1 MEKQLLTLW
10 NSGSSGNVKH
20 EEIAKALDLSTKQT
34 TRYIK
39 KWADQGWLEYT
50 AGRGRGNLS
59 NLVWLKDVEAIYEDQ
74 VMTIIN
80 QEAVEES
87 SKYLLYD
94 WSNDSK
100 LRLLNQFRLRFG
112 YFQSADEI
120 DKLIV
125 PRRHKL
131 LTLHPLKAIDM
142 QSANMVANVF
152 NRLVAVD
159 ENGVIKPELAH
170 AWDVG
175 EFHLRLY
182 LHKGVKFH
190 DGSTLTADDVVT
202 CLNRLRNHV
211 YFNSLWEPVAE
222 VKSAA
227 PLVVDLFFPE
237 GCSYCLQLL
246 GMMNSSIYKESNGRI
261 WGTGAFYEAE
271 NSEDKTSLKAFDEY
285 FQKRPLLDVVDF
297 VQVPRD
303 FEITYRSSSHTKEA
317 ATFQVESDTGFG
329 VVVMNAFRSTDIQ
342 RQEVRGYIHYVIAK
356 HRRTISDYHKR
367 ALPNGKS
374 CLVGYDQCFT
384 VPEMERP
391 HFNQALVLKA
401 VKHSEQSAL
410 WLKEALEQ
418 EGVPVKVHWMSF
430 AEKLSDHGT
439 DQQGDLFIHGE
450 VLEMNQNFS
459 FFYFL
464 KNSYSPLAG
473 AISKHKEVL
482 DCLDQ
487 YAQTPFA
494 QWTSLNLQVEKLLLE
509 SSIMIPL
516 YYEKRHVP
524 FSADLMNIKISH
536 FGYVDYSNLWVRPSI

>member
-1 MEKQLLTLW
+1 MDKQLLTLW
-10 NSGSSGNVKH
+10 NSVSSGDVKH
-20 EEIAKALDLSTKQT
+20 KEIAKALDLSTKQT

-39 KWADQGWLEYT
+39 KWAGQGWLEYT

-59 NLVWLKDVEAIYEDQ
+59 KLIWLKNVEKVFEKQ
-74 VMTIIN
+74 LLNIID

-94 WSNDSK
+94 WSSDSK

-190 DGSTLTADDVVT
+190 DGSTLTANDVVT
-202 CLNRLRNHV
+202 CLNQLRKHV

-227 PLVVDLFFPE
+227 SLVVDLFFPE
-237 GCSYCLQLL
+237 GCSYCLPML
-246 GMMNSSIYKESNGRI
+246 GMMNSSVYKESNGRI

-271 NSEDKTSLKAFDEY
+271 NTDDKTSLKAFDEY

-303 FEITYRSSSHTKEA
+303 FEITYRSSSHKKEE

-329 VVVMNAFRSTDIQ
+329 VIVMNAFRSTDIR
-342 RQEVRGYIHYVIAK
+342 RQEVRDYVHYVIAK

-367 ALPNGKS
+367 ALPNSKS
-374 CLVGYDQCFT
+374 CLVGYDQCYT
-384 VPEMERP
+384 APKVECP
-391 HFNQALVLKA
+391 HFTNPLVLKA
-401 VKHSEQSAL
+401 VEHYEKAAI
-410 WLKEALEQ
+410 WLKEALEK

-439 DQQGDLFIHGE
+439 EQQGDLFIHGE

-464 KNSYSPLAG
+464 KNSYSPLSG
-473 AISKHKEVL
+473 AISKNKEVL

-536 FGYVDYSNLWVRPSI
+536 FGYVDYSNLWVRPSV